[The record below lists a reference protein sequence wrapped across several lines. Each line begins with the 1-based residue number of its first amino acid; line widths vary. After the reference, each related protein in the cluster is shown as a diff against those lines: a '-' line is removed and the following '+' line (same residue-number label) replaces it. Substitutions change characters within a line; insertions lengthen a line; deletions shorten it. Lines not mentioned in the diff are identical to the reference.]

1 MRRRLSLAF
10 GLLVGVAAS
19 QLPEYAQQY
28 RQRLGGAVD
37 ELHAVMAKF
46 DADSSQAG
54 FSRDQAIA
62 RLQADTDTFVQQ
74 RGVQAADIV
83 ARAQR
88 LERPRQDFS
97 TAGPVNR
104 LIVMARDF
112 DPAIARGAYASF
124 EPAVPVTSE
133 GFLAGLIGLTAGAAL
148 FRLAAVPFRRRVRVA
163 QARQA

>member
-10 GLLVGVAAS
+10 GVLIGVAAS

-46 DADSSQAG
+46 DADSGQAG
-54 FSRDQAIA
+54 LSRDQAIA
-62 RLQADTDTFVQQ
+62 RLRADADTFVQQ
-74 RGVQAADIV
+74 RGVQTADIV

-88 LERPRQDFS
+88 LERQRQDFS

-124 EPAVPVTSE
+124 EPTVPVTSE
-133 GFLAGLIGLTAGAAL
+133 GFLAGIVGFMAGAGL
-148 FRLAAVPFRRRVRVA
+148 FRLAAAPFRRRVRVKLA
-163 QARQA
+163 